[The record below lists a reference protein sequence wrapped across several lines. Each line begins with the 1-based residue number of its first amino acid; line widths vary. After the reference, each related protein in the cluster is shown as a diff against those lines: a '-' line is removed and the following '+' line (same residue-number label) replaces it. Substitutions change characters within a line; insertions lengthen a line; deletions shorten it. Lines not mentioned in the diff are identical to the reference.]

1 MPRTRLELAPP
12 YGDYPLKVA
21 CLPIPPPGQKGL
33 LSLSK
38 AGAKVLTFF
47 DIAKKIFIF
56 FAVKHSII

>member
-1 MPRTRLELAPP
+1 
-12 YGDYPLKVA
+12 
-21 CLPIPPPGQKGL
+21 L

-56 FAVKHSII
+56 FAAKHSII